1 MSVWNVFDP
10 DAFSLQS
17 LTAAIN
23 HEDLYTPTLLAELG
37 LFQEEGTPNLVAL
50 TEEIN
55 KVIGLVSVR
64 ARNAPGQVVTV
75 EKPKVYPWTI
85 PHLPERASIL
95 ADSVQGVREFG
106 SEGTARTVNAQRDKH
121 LTKMRR
127 QIDYTI
133 EYHRLLSLQ
142 GTYID
147 AAGTSNSLFTI
158 YGTTQQT
165 IDFALNNTATKVKGK
180 CLDVQVAVED
190 QLGGVPYQRL
200 HVLCGQTF
208 WKDLINHAEVE
219 KYLLNTPFARE
230 LTQGLLGSFDFG
242 DLRFQRYR
250 GNSSVAIST
259 KHAYAFPVGVP
270 DMFITRFAPAP
281 YNETVNT
288 TGLPYYAKSM
298 EMDFG
303 IGVDI
308 QAQSNPLNLN
318 TRANAVI
325 KLTTP

>member
-23 HEDLYTPTLLAELG
+23 HEDLYTPTLLADLK
-37 LFQEEGTPNLVAL
+37 LFQEEGTPNLTML

-55 KVIGLVSVR
+55 KVIGLVAVR

-106 SEGTARTVNAQRDKH
+106 SEGTARTIQGQRDKH
-121 LTKMRR
+121 LAKMRR

-147 AAGTSNSLFTI
+147 AAGNSNSLFTI

-165 IDFALNNTATKVKGK
+165 IDFALNSSGTKVKGK
-180 CLDVQVAVED
+180 CLDTQVAVED

-208 WKDLINHAEVE
+208 WKDLINHPEVE

-250 GNSSVAIST
+250 GNSTVAISA

-270 DMFITRFAPAP
+270 DMFLTRFAPAP

-288 TGLPYYAKSM
+288 MGLPYYAKSKEM
-298 EMDFG
+298 EFG
-303 IGVDI
+303 IGLDI
-308 QAQSNPLNLN
+308 QAQSNPINLN